1 MIRVVQLSLLGIT
14 IALFPSCGNM
24 ASSRNFDP
32 SIDPLDSPGSQRR
45 GEASNDGPR
54 YVPGSYV
61 EVTDTNAGLYRRFPD
76 EEVQPSLQL
85 ALGTQLK
92 VLRER
97 GSYLRVETE
106 SGEIGFVPAI
116 MVSDGIAASNPALP
130 EGTTVP
136 VTPVDPADPL
146 DPASSASLP
155 SAGNIPFVAP
165 EPEVAPISAERSE
178 APVPAPA
185 PTPPDE

>member
-97 GSYLRVETE
+97 GSYLRVETA
-106 SGEIGFVPAI
+106 SGQIGFVPAI
-116 MVSDGIAASNPALP
+116 MVSNSASSQGVVVSDGTI
-130 EGTTVP
+130 VP
-136 VTPVDPADPL
+136 VTPVDPADPSGL
-146 DPASSASLP
+146 GNPSPDPE
-155 SAGNIPFVAP
+155 GNAPFLAP
-165 EPEVAPISAERSE
+165 EPEVPPISVERAEI
-178 APVPAPA
+178 PPPASSP
-185 PTPPDE
+185 EKE